1 MAILA
6 KVLLLGDGA
15 VGKTALRDSFLGRSF
30 STNYIPT
37 LGADF
42 IAKTITLE
50 GRELRFQIWDLA
62 GQPAFRDVRK
72 LYYRNTA
79 GAFLVFDLT
88 RLETLT
94 SISTWLTELAI
105 NANTPKVSIV
115 VIGNKLDLLEKEI
128 DLENEIESILETI
141 KLKHLANIDTHI
153 TYIETSA
160 KTGKNV
166 PDAFFK
172 LGEGILELY
181 VNENF

>member
-1 MAILA
+1 MKVVL

-30 STNYIPT
+30 TSNYIPT

-42 IAKTITLE
+42 IAKTIIHE
-50 GRELRFQIWDLA
+50 DRELRFQIWDLA
-62 GQPAFRDVRK
+62 GQPAFREVRK

-115 VIGNKLDLLEKEI
+115 VVGNKLDLLEKEI
-128 DLENEIESILETI
+128 ELKDEIESILETI
-141 KLKHLANIDTHI
+141 KLKDLANIDTHI

-166 PDAFFK
+166 PEAFIK
-172 LGEGILELY
+172 LGEGILRLY
-181 VNENF
+181 VDENL